1 VTVRRREFI
10 TLLGGAAAAWPVAA
24 RAQQQGLPVVGLL
37 NPESPEAFKDRLAA
51 FRKGLS
57 EAGYLEGQNV
67 VIEYRSADGQLDR
80 LPALAGDLVRRKVA
94 IIAAFANNA
103 AAAAKAAT
111 TTIPIVFAVG
121 GDPVSMGL
129 VDSLNRPGGNVT
141 GVSFLATDVV
151 AKQVEVLR
159 ALAPNATLIGA
170 LFNAANQNAAADT
183 REAQAAART
192 LGLELQIQTVGTER
206 EIGEAVA
213 ALVERRVGALL
224 IEGDPLFATRMRQLV
239 VLTARHAIPTIF
251 QSRIFPDAG
260 GLISYGASASDALRI
275 AGGYAG
281 RILMGKKPAEL
292 PVQLATKVE
301 FVVNLETAKVLGFT
315 VPPTLLAIADE
326 VIE

>member
-121 GDPVSMGL
+121 GAG
-129 VDSLNRPGGNVT
+129 
-141 GVSFLATDVV
+141 
-151 AKQVEVLR
+151 
-159 ALAPNATLIGA
+159 APPITWIK
-170 LFNAANQNAAADT
+170 FCAAPS
-183 REAQAAART
+183 R
-192 LGLELQIQTVGTER
+192 
-206 EIGEAVA
+206 
-213 ALVERRVGALL
+213 
-224 IEGDPLFATRMRQLV
+224 
-239 VLTARHAIPTIF
+239 LTSRSN
-251 QSRIFPDAG
+251 SRINLSLSSIRSRRER
-260 GLISYGASASDALRI
+260 LI
-275 AGGYAG
+275 
-281 RILMGKKPAEL
+281 
-292 PVQLATKVE
+292 
-301 FVVNLETAKVLGFT
+301 
-315 VPPTLLAIADE
+315 
-326 VIE
+326 